1 MLRVAAALETVY
13 GPAPVAP
20 AFAPGQPYPE
30 GSMADIPDAADA
42 TPGVDLPGLCMDR
55 EPSGGVHQASSA
67 AKRGLSERLGT
78 VAKASADD
86 HSSAPFMYMVRTA
99 AASMR

>member
-1 MLRVAAALETVY
+1 MR
-13 GPAPVAP
+13 
-20 AFAPGQPYPE
+20 
-30 GSMADIPDAADA
+30 
-42 TPGVDLPGLCMDR
+42 GLGD
-55 EPSGGVHQASSA
+55 GAHQASSA
-67 AKRGLSERLGT
+67 RAETPSGRFVRAGLSERLGT